1 MTLVGLRNINAAF
14 NNTKNGYFDR
24 FKLIGKELNEINI
37 GVLGYGN
44 VGKLFVKKAIS
55 LGTKNIIVFTKDI
68 GNYKKS
74 EKFNSLKI

>member
-1 MTLVGLRNINAAF
+1 MLQI
-14 NNTKNGYFDR
+14 
-24 FKLIGKELNEINI
+24 IC
-37 GVLGYGN
+37 
-44 VGKLFVKKAIS
+44 KKAIS

>member
-24 FKLIGKELNEINI
+24 FKLIGKVKRNKNWC
-37 GVLGYGN
+37 LGGN

-55 LGTKNIIVFTKDI
+55 LGKKN
-68 GNYKKS
+68 
-74 EKFNSLKI
+74 NSFY